1 MSCEIKLKRLCQKGN
16 SGKLIQRFID
26 DRKEPLCIFDHA
38 GELILGESKEIT
50 RHPIEVGDEAI
61 GWVCGEQLDAQLL
74 AAFISY
80 MAQKELESKMLSQET
95 LSKYKELTLLYEL
108 GGKIANCVNITELA
122 QLALIEAKALL
133 PSGKDFHLG
142 ILLADQE
149 EGHLSICAG
158 EGEIFPVGAIWLSID
173 GITQQVLS
181 TGNVEI
187 VNDVPNDLR
196 FLACSGLLAG
206 IEAMLCTPMRTRDKT
221 FGVLNIVSRTPISFS
236 AAEAKVINLLASQV
250 AIAIGRIHLIDD
262 RNEIMRQEMRSRKK
276 AEKYEYFRSHTL
288 EMLTDGSC
296 LSNVLSAIVLGV
308 EQLNSAMRCSIWL
321 LDNEGKYFI
330 RGIAPSLPE
339 FYITAFEG
347 LEIRSKIGAFG
358 MAVSTGELVIIE
370 DITTHSYY
378 DSLEELVVSAK
389 LGSCWS
395 QPIISSS
402 GQVLGAF
409 SIYLNAIQAP
419 NESDIYLIEQ
429 SARLAGIAIE
439 FKEAEEQLK
448 EAHGHIN
455 SELEIARNLQIDILP
470 AFFPVANGCDGSAR
484 MLPAT
489 TMGGD
494 FYDFIEL
501 PDGKLGLVMAD
512 VSGKGVPAAFFM
524 AVARTNL
531 RLIAYDSSGPG
542 ECLRRTNDVLCTQNP
557 MYLFV
562 TVFYAVFDPSIGL
575 LTYANGGH
583 NPPVF
588 RRADG
593 SIKMLG
599 SLGDSALGVIEEI
612 SFKEHI
618 QQFSPGDSLILYT
631 DGVTEAFNPNW
642 EEHGEERMLEQVR
655 IYGNGDAKSLVAAIF
670 DSVIGFAETAPQ
682 SDDITITV
690 LKWQPPMLSHA

>member
-38 GELILGESKEIT
+38 GELLLGESKEIA

-108 GGKIANCVNITELA
+108 GGKIASCMDIVELA
-122 QLALIEAKALL
+122 QLTLTEAKALL
-133 PSGKDFHLG
+133 PTGKDFHLG

-158 EGEIFPVGAIWLSID
+158 EGNIFPVGAIWLSID
-173 GITQQVLS
+173 GITEQVLS
-181 TGNVEI
+181 TGNTEI

-196 FLACSGLLAG
+196 FRACSGSLVG
-206 IEAMLCTPMRTRDKT
+206 VESMLCAPMKTRDKT
-221 FGVLNIVSRTPISFS
+221 FGVLNIVSQTSISFS
-236 AAEAKVINLLASQV
+236 AAEAKVLTLLASQV

-262 RNEIMRQEMRSRKK
+262 RNEIMRQEVNSRKK

-288 EMLTDGSC
+288 EMLTDGSS
-296 LSNVLSAIVLGV
+296 LSNVLNAIVLGV
-308 EQLNSAMRCSIWL
+308 EQLNSAMRCSIWML
-321 LDNEGKYFI
+321 GNDGTQLI
-330 RGIAPSLPE
+330 QGIAPSLPE
-339 FYITAFEG
+339 IYITALEG
-347 LEIRSKIGAFG
+347 LKVGSKIGACG
-358 MAVSTGELVIIE
+358 MAASTGKLVIVE
-370 DITTHSYY
+370 DTATHPYY
-378 DSLEELVVSAK
+378 DSLKYLTVGAK
-389 LGSCWS
+389 LASSWS
-395 QPIISSS
+395 QPILSSS
-402 GQVLGAF
+402 SQVLGIF
-409 SIYLNAIQAP
+409 SIYLSTVQAP
-419 NESDIYLIEQ
+419 KEADINLIEQ
-429 SARLAGIAIE
+429 SARLASIAIE

-448 EAHGHIN
+448 EAHGYIN

-470 AFFPVANGCDGSAR
+470 AFFPVANGCDGWAR

-501 PDGKLGLVMAD
+501 PNGKLGLVMAD

-562 TVFYAVFDPSIGL
+562 TIFYAVFDPATGL
-575 LTYANGGH
+575 LIYANGGH

-588 RRADG
+588 RCADG
-593 SIKMLG
+593 SIEMLG

-612 SFKEHI
+612 AFKEHI

-631 DGVTEAFNPNW
+631 DGVTEAFNPKW

-655 IYGNGDAKSLVAAIF
+655 MYGNGDAKSLVAAIF

-690 LKWQPPMLSHA
+690 LKWEPSVLSYM